1 MIDLNFNVVDVCQR
15 RSQGKQ
21 ARECRLIND
30 HGLGE
35 NEVVGGLRLNQP
47 ALGGRDSVPMFPSGL
62 PVEKKKE
69 DAEAWGASG
78 SKAITVKL
86 KASLAAVAAF
96 VLIKLGFAEVEI
108 RRFTSWIR

>member
-1 MIDLNFNVVDVCQR
+1 MIDLNFDVVDVCQR

-35 NEVVGGLRLNQP
+35 NEVIGGLRLNQP
-47 ALGGRDSVPMFPSGL
+47 STGRTRQRSDVPVGIARR
-62 PVEKKKE
+62 EKKE

-96 VLIKLGFAEVEI
+96 ILIKLGFAEVEI

>member
-1 MIDLNFNVVDVCQR
+1 
-15 RSQGKQ
+15 
-21 ARECRLIND
+21 
-30 HGLGE
+30 
-35 NEVVGGLRLNQP
+35 
-47 ALGGRDSVPMFPSGL
+47 L

-108 RRFTSWIR
+108 RRFTSWVR